1 MMVNMMM
8 LVWVIIII
16 GKVVVIVTTECDI
29 DNDDDDDIN
38 GVTNGRGD
46 VVVMLLR
53 WRWYDNSDD
62 NEWKC
67 W

>member
-1 MMVNMMM
+1 
-8 LVWVIIII
+8 
-16 GKVVVIVTTECDI
+16 VIVTTECDI

-53 WRWYDNSDD
+53 WR
-62 NEWKC
+62 
-67 W
+67 